1 MNIQECDIMKI
12 LLDNPFGNQ
21 RMLSEVSGHSLGVVN
36 RSLRNLMAE
45 GYLDEDMQLTSKAT
59 ELRQK
64 SRPRS
69 AIILAA
75 GFGMRMVP
83 INLETPKAFL
93 EVKGEPLIE
102 RQIRQ
107 LHEAGIYDIY
117 VVVGFMKE
125 KFDYLID
132 TYGVKL
138 VVNRDY
144 AAKNNLYSLR
154 LVLDHLSDSYIVP
167 CDIWCAQ
174 NPFSSME
181 RRNTLVMTRT

>member
-138 VVNRDY
+138 VVNREY
-144 AAKNNLYSLR
+144 AAKNNLSDRYLRRKARCEQRLCGEEQSLFAETR
-154 LVLDHLSDSYIVP
+154 P
-167 CDIWCAQ
+167 G
-174 NPFSSME
+174 SSV
-181 RRNTLVMTRT
+181 RFLCRAL